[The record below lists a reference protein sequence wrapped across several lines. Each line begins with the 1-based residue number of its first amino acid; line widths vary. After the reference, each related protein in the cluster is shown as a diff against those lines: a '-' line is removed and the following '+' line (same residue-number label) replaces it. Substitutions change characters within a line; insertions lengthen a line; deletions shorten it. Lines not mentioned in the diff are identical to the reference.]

1 MKILRMLLIGTLFC
15 FALHHPI
22 RGANAIMGEFCRN
35 FLLRSYLLN
44 RSSSCNSYLYLF
56 TLDCLASKK
65 AVDKMAVAGSYLFLI
80 LWIAT
85 EDYLHSVCH

>member
-1 MKILRMLLIGTLFC
+1 
-15 FALHHPI
+15 
-22 RGANAIMGEFCRN
+22 MGDACRN
-35 FLLRSYLLN
+35 LLRFYLLN

-65 AVDKMAVAGSYLFLI
+65 SGQNGLQLVVIYFLI

-85 EDYLHSVCH
+85 EVISFRVTRRFDTTLDKFEILTQTYQLGFI